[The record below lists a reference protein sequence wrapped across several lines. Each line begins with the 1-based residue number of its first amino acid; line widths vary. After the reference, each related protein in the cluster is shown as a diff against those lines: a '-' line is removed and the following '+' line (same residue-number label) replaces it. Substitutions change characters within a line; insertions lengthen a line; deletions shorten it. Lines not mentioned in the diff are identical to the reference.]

1 MAENYGGFIPPPRG
15 PAIYFIWFILFYESG
30 EIMKRIFFGGCK
42 IKIEWLIGISNETFL
57 FQRMAVSATFVGSN
71 PTRRMIFF
79 SCCSVNMTK
88 NGVEN
93 FATPHS
99 MSQKYKRALAT
110 ECLNFRFPPTTL
122 LWKKKH
128 SFSIAT

>member
-1 MAENYGGFIPPPRG
+1 MTENYGGFIPPPRG

-30 EIMKRIFFGGCK
+30 EIMKRIFFCGCK

-79 SCCSVNMTK
+79 LVVLLTWQRTALRISLLHIQCLK
-88 NGVEN
+88 NIKERWQRNVLISG
-93 FATPHS
+93 FL
-99 MSQKYKRALAT
+99 R
-110 ECLNFRFPPTTL
+110 L
-122 LWKKKH
+122 LCYEKKNIL
-128 SFSIAT
+128 SL

>member
-15 PAIYFIWFILFYESG
+15 AAIYFIWFILFYESG

-79 SCCSVNMTK
+79 LVVLLTWQRTALRISLLHIQCLK
-88 NGVEN
+88 NIKERWQRNVSILG
-93 FATPHS
+93 S
-99 MSQKYKRALAT
+99 LR
-110 ECLNFRFPPTTL
+110 L
-122 LWKKKH
+122 LCYEKKNIL
-128 SFSIAT
+128 SL